1 MTETK
6 ITSKYQITLPK
17 KIRKMYQLEE
27 GDELV
32 FMPYGEKIVVEKKKQ
47 SMLARELPLKIKTSK
62 VKDVHEWR
70 EIAKKQAAQRAK

>member
-6 ITSKYQITLPK
+6 ITSKYQITIPK
-17 KIRKMYQLEE
+17 KIRKMYRLEE

-32 FMPYGEKIVVEKKKQ
+32 FMPHGEKIVVEKKKQ
-47 SMLARELPLKIKTSK
+47 AELVRELPLKIETPK

-70 EIAKKQAAQRAK
+70 EIAKKQAVKRAK